1 MDLEV
6 VLPYDMGK
14 YIGFSGITV
23 ALDSDLTE
31 LIVLFLTFKRF
42 EGHFEVDFTSSF
54 KDVQSIEDF
63 LAG

>member
-1 MDLEV
+1 MNLKV
-6 VLPYDMGK
+6 VLLDDMR
-14 YIGFSGITV
+14 IFVSFSRVTV